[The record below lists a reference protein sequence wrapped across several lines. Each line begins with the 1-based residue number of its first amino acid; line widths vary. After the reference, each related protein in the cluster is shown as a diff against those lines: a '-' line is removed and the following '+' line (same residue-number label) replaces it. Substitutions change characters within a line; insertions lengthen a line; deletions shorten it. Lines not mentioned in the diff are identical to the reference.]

1 MCKLSAVIVTRN
13 ESENIKNCI
22 LSLGGIANEIIV
34 YDESSV
40 DNTREIAKKLG
51 ARVFKVRHN
60 KNFHKTKRR
69 ALSKATCKWILQLD
83 ADERL
88 SNELRSE
95 IVEVINLN
103 DTDIR
108 RRAFPD
114 DRKKLFLRHQK
125 ILGYQEN
132 DDKDVAAFFI
142 PRRNYFLG
150 KPLRFGGAYPDGVI
164 RLVKRGKARFP
175 AKHVHEQ
182 IDIDGGVSWLF
193 NDLEH
198 FDSPTLRRYLSRL
211 NRYTDLHADKLKER
225 KVPRNLFY
233 LFYYAFFKAFLVFLS
248 LYIRHKGVKD
258 GIRGF
263 LWCFFSASHY
273 TISYFKYWNMN

>member
-1 MCKLSAVIVTRN
+1 MCNLSVVYVTRN
-13 ESENIKNCI
+13 EEENIGD
-22 LSLGGIANEIIV
+22 SLASLYDIADEIIV
-34 YDESSV
+34 FDENSA
-40 DNTREIAKKLG
+40 DRTREIAKKYG
-51 ARVFKVRHN
+51 AKVYKVPHEI
-60 KNFHKTKRR
+60 NFHKTKRK

-88 SNELRSE
+88 SSELRSE
-95 IVEVINLN
+95 IVEVINLS
-103 DTDIR
+103 DADIR
-108 RRAFPD
+108 RRVFPE

-125 ILGYQEN
+125 ILGYQKSDGREI
-132 DDKDVAAFFI
+132 AAFFI

-164 RLVKRGKARFP
+164 RLVKRGKAIFP

-198 FDSPTLRRYLSRL
+198 FDSPSLKRYLMRL
-211 NRYTDLHADKLKER
+211 NRYTDLHAVSLKKR
-225 KVPRNLFY
+225 KAPRNFVY
-233 LFYYAFFKAFLVFLS
+233 LFYYSFLKAFLVFLS
-248 LYIRHKGVKD
+248 LYIRHKGFKD

-263 LWCFFSASHY
+263 LWSFFSASHY